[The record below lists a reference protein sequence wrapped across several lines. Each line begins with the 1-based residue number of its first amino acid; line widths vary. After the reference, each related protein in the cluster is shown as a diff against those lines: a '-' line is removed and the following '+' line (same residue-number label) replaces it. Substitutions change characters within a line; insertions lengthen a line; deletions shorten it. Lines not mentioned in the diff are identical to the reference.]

1 MIAAQQLKTADCHCR
16 HHKEQGEGAGDGQQL
31 GGVDAGGV
39 AGDAGHQDVDKG
51 QRRHD
56 HAPEDLDFGGG
67 SSEATSSPVR
77 VMEATVVVMD
87 SHRVTTDR
95 KAVIIKTTDRIL
107 LRGRLLKKA
116 KTAASVP
123 KLAMDS

>member
-1 MIAAQQLKTADCHCR
+1 
-16 HHKEQGEGAGDGQQL
+16 
-31 GGVDAGGV
+31 
-39 AGDAGHQDVDKG
+39 
-51 QRRHD
+51 
-56 HAPEDLDFGGG
+56 
-67 SSEATSSPVR
+67 
-77 VMEATVVVMD
+77 MEATVVVMD